1 MKEQATKVEL
11 VEMMEVGTTCLGV
24 PPNSDPKNLTGT
36 LEESRQKKMST
47 LSWNCRG
54 LGQPQTVQ
62 ELVRLVRNLCPKIVF
77 YFRN

>member
-36 LEESRQKKMST
+36 LEESRQKNEYLKLELSGAGTTPDSSGACASCAQFMS
-47 LSWNCRG
+47 
-54 LGQPQTVQ
+54 
-62 ELVRLVRNLCPKIVF
+62 
-77 YFRN
+77 